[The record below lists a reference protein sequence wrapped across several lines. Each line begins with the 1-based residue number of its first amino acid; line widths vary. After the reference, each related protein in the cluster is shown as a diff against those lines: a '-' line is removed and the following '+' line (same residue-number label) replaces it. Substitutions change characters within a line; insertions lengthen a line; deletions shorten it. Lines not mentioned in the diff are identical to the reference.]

1 MIGCKEEIMETIKK
15 IILNGYETNIAP
27 YDTIELGTFDSF
39 GIEQLQVTK
48 GNGWE
53 DLNVIATFNSP
64 DKKSVQVVVD
74 AVTGMCN
81 VPKEATANLY
91 GVGTIVFV
99 GLANGVQRIST
110 DVAYIVKK
118 HSNARGTEPAEPMP
132 SVVEQILTEAQ
143 NANVNSAKAKKIT
156 TDAEDIAQSVRDDAD
171 NGKFNGKD
179 GKDGAKGEKG
189 EKGDTGDTGP
199 QGVQGPPGEQGPKGE
214 TGPQGPQG
222 EKGEKGD
229 IGPQGPKGD
238 KGDKGD
244 QGIEVLVMD
253 NDEVI
258 R

>member
-1 MIGCKEEIMETIKK
+1 METIKK
-15 IILNGYETNIAP
+15 IILNDYETNIAP

-39 GIEQLQVTK
+39 GIEQLQVIK

-118 HSNARGTEPAEPMP
+118 HSNA
-132 SVVEQILTEAQ
+132 
-143 NANVNSAKAKKIT
+143 NAV
-156 TDAEDIAQSVRDDAD
+156 AQSVHRFQRQGAD
-171 NGKFNGKD
+171 WYHAESRCSKCH
-179 GKDGAKGEKG
+179 A
-189 EKGDTGDTGP
+189 
-199 QGVQGPPGEQGPKGE
+199 
-214 TGPQGPQG
+214 
-222 EKGEKGD
+222 
-229 IGPQGPKGD
+229 
-238 KGDKGD
+238 
-244 QGIEVLVMD
+244 
-253 NDEVI
+253 
-258 R
+258 

>member
-1 MIGCKEEIMETIKK
+1 MGTIKK

-39 GIEQLQVTK
+39 GIEQLQVIK
-48 GNGWE
+48 GNEWE
-53 DLNVIATFNSP
+53 DLNVIAIFNSP

-118 HSNARGTEPAEPMP
+118 HSNTIGTEPSEPTP
-132 SVVEQILTEAQ
+132 SIVEQILTEAQ
-143 NANVNSAKAKKIT
+143 NANVNSTEAKKLAIN
-156 TDAEDIAQSVRDDAD
+156 AKDIAQSVRTDAD

-189 EKGDTGDTGP
+189 
-199 QGVQGPPGEQGPKGE
+199 
-214 TGPQGPQG
+214 
-222 EKGEKGD
+222 
-229 IGPQGPKGD
+229 D

-244 QGIEVLVMD
+244 PGTGGASAWSEITDKPFNTIDGNTLVNRSGALCVNTTDDAEQD
-253 NDEVI
+253 NTRPITSSGVHVI
-258 R
+258 CGNINALLQAI